1 MQEEKTAYVY
11 EEKNGNCPCARGRRE
26 GERCDV
32 SPEKMDYLAMS
43 HSAHAHANCL
53 CLAEGDLL
61 SHGVRAR
68 QGSARAEATSQ
79 GPEDIAGALGGK
91 PRVFCREGEWNL
103 TAETVAKLYS
113 TVFALAHF
121 FFDSIPA
128 SKKSEKPHGK
138 M

>member
-1 MQEEKTAYVY
+1 VLFCEKGHQGKIQSTEAVGAVLYAVFKMQEEKTAYVY

-91 PRVFCREGEWNL
+91 PRVFCREGE
-103 TAETVAKLYS
+103 
-113 TVFALAHF
+113 
-121 FFDSIPA
+121 
-128 SKKSEKPHGK
+128 
-138 M
+138 